1 MPMTLWRCLLILAL
15 AWTTPALALDRDAL
29 LDEANVLLLPRD
41 RVIPPLTLID
51 QDGQPFDT
59 RSLQGRWHILFFG
72 FTACPDICPTT
83 LSDMRRL
90 FSQLPSDTRERLQ
103 LVLITADPE
112 RDTPQQLKTYLDY
125 YRAGFSGLTGEME
138 QLQQLSRALGLPF
151 VPANETQGDYRS
163 ATAAIWRWWAPTAPC
178 VGTFAPH
185 SCSMDCSERY
195 RGSSIPST
203 EQAADVDCE
212 AISGNPE
219 CRPAHRPERRPHR
232 STAASVPPGCRPRT
246 SER

>member
-1 MPMTLWRCLLILAL
+1 MTLWRCLLILAL

-29 LDEANVLLLPRD
+29 LDEANVLLLSRE

-90 FSQLPSDTRERLQ
+90 FGQLPSDTRERLQ
-103 LVLITADPE
+103 LVLITADPA

-151 VPANETQGDYRS
+151 VPANETQGDYS
-163 ATAAIWRWWAPTAPC
+163 
-178 VGTFAPH
+178 VSH
-185 SCSMDCSERY
+185 
-195 RGSSIPST
+195 
-203 EQAADVDCE
+203 
-212 AISGNPE
+212 SGNLALVGPDGTL
-219 CRPAHRPERRPHR
+219 RGHIRAPLMLDGLQRAL
-232 STAASVPPGCRPRT
+232 PRIVDT
-246 SER
+246 EH

>member
-15 AWTTPALALDRDAL
+15 AWATPALALDRGAL
-29 LDEANVLLLPRD
+29 LDEANVLLLPRE

-90 FSQLPSDTRERLQ
+90 FGQLPSDTRERLQ
-103 LVLITADPE
+103 LVLITADPA

-151 VPANETQGDYRS
+151 VPANETQGDYS
-163 ATAAIWRWWAPTAPC
+163 
-178 VGTFAPH
+178 VSH
-185 SCSMDCSERY
+185 
-195 RGSSIPST
+195 
-203 EQAADVDCE
+203 
-212 AISGNPE
+212 SGNLALVGPDGTL
-219 CRPAHRPERRPHR
+219 RGHIRAPLMLDGLQRAL
-232 STAASVPPGCRPRT
+232 PRIVDT
-246 SER
+246 EH